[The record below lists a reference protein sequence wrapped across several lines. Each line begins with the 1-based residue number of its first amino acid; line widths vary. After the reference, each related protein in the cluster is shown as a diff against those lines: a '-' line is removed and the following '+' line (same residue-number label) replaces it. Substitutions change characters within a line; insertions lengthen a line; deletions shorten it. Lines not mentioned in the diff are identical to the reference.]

1 MSFEIVSSLGRFEQ
15 EMLRPHAKIAIA
27 IAFDAFGVMNIGPPS
42 VSRILNASFLQDSSL
57 LQEFI
62 AKLPIYQDWRTMI
75 VRVGQTGT
83 WMRSLVAWSAIRSE
97 RHESSRSS
105 YKRC

>member
-42 VSRILNASFLQDSSL
+42 VSRHFECVILARFKP
-57 LQEFI
+57 
-62 AKLPIYQDWRTMI
+62 A
-75 VRVGQTGT
+75 TGVY
-83 WMRSLVAWSAIRSE
+83 R
-97 RHESSRSS
+97 
-105 YKRC
+105 